1 MRRTLNQRVLVF
13 LLVVFGTKRD
23 IFIPIGI
30 KVGTSGLIGGKPA
43 TESPLQDQSL
53 KRVQLEDKVNII
65 SKRLKISFATAAI
78 LAMSAVSGLARQNHE
93 QIDAQAY
100 GTSTQMGKNFTVRL
114 IIYEYSTPEDRKILI
129 ESFQK
134 GQNDGLAN
142 ALEKMKAV
150 GRITMPGTLGFDVSY
165 IREIKTPTGRSIR
178 FVTNRKIAFGESYWS
193 TQSKSFNLTAGE
205 IRINDQDKNKSDG
218 VLYPAS
224 QLTIN
229 KDGEPQWDLR
239 MNPWKLNN
247 IIVWPGGDKEK

>member
-1 MRRTLNQRVLVF
+1 M
-13 LLVVFGTKRD
+13 
-23 IFIPIGI
+23 
-30 KVGTSGLIGGKPA
+30 
-43 TESPLQDQSL
+43 
-53 KRVQLEDKVNII
+53 NIR
-65 SKRLKISFATAAI
+65 SKRLTMSIATAAI
-78 LAMSAVSGLARQNHE
+78 LAMCTVAGFARDTTE
-93 QIDAQAY
+93 TIDAQAY
-100 GTSTQMGKNFTVRL
+100 GTSTQLGKNFTVRL
-114 IIYEYSTPEDRKILI
+114 IVYEYSTPEDRKILV

-142 ALEKMKAV
+142 ALERMKAV
-150 GRITMPGTLGFDVSY
+150 GHITMPNTLGFDVSY

-218 VLYPAS
+218 VLYPAT

-247 IIVWPGGDKEK
+247 VIVWPSKDKEK

>member
-1 MRRTLNQRVLVF
+1 M
-13 LLVVFGTKRD
+13 
-23 IFIPIGI
+23 
-30 KVGTSGLIGGKPA
+30 
-43 TESPLQDQSL
+43 
-53 KRVQLEDKVNII
+53 NII
-65 SKRLKISFATAAI
+65 SKRLKMSIATAAI
-78 LAMSAVSGLARQNHE
+78 LAISAVVGFARDTNE
-93 QIDAQAY
+93 TIDAQAR
-100 GTSTQMGKNFTVRL
+100 GTSTQLSKNFTVRL
-114 IIYEYSTPEDRKILI
+114 IVYEYSAPEDRKILI

-142 ALEKMKAV
+142 ALEKMKVV

-165 IREIKTPTGRSIR
+165 IHQFKTPTGRSIR

-218 VLYPAS
+218 VLYPAT

-247 IIVWPGGDKEK
+247 IIVWPSGNKEK

>member
-1 MRRTLNQRVLVF
+1 
-13 LLVVFGTKRD
+13 
-23 IFIPIGI
+23 
-30 KVGTSGLIGGKPA
+30 
-43 TESPLQDQSL
+43 
-53 KRVQLEDKVNII
+53 VQLEDKVNII
-65 SKRLKISFATAAI
+65 SKRLKISVATAAI

-165 IREIKTPTGRSIR
+165 IHEIKTPTGRSIR

-205 IRINDQDKNKSDG
+205 IRINDRDKNKSEG

-247 IIVWPGGDKEK
+247 IIVWPGGDKDK

>member
-1 MRRTLNQRVLVF
+1 M
-13 LLVVFGTKRD
+13 
-23 IFIPIGI
+23 
-30 KVGTSGLIGGKPA
+30 
-43 TESPLQDQSL
+43 
-53 KRVQLEDKVNII
+53 NII
-65 SKRLKISFATAAI
+65 SKRLKMSIATAAI
-78 LAMSAVSGLARQNHE
+78 LAMSAGVGFARDTAE
-93 QIDAQAY
+93 TIDARAY
-100 GTSTQMGKNFTVRL
+100 GTSTQLGKNFTVRL
-114 IIYEYSTPEDRKILI
+114 IVYEYSAPEDRKILI
-129 ESFQK
+129 ESFQH

-218 VLYPAS
+218 VLFPAT

-247 IIVWPGGDKEK
+247 IIVWPSGNKEK

>member
-1 MRRTLNQRVLVF
+1 M
-13 LLVVFGTKRD
+13 
-23 IFIPIGI
+23 
-30 KVGTSGLIGGKPA
+30 
-43 TESPLQDQSL
+43 
-53 KRVQLEDKVNII
+53 NII
-65 SKRLKISFATAAI
+65 SKRLKMSIATAAI
-78 LAMSAVSGLARQNHE
+78 LAISGVVGFARDTNE
-93 QIDAQAY
+93 TIDARAY
-100 GTSTQMGKNFTVRL
+100 GTSTQLGKNFTVRL
-114 IIYEYSTPEDRKILI
+114 IVYEYSAPEDRKILI

-165 IREIKTPTGRSIR
+165 IHQIKTPTGRSIR

-218 VLYPAS
+218 VLYPAT

-247 IIVWPGGDKEK
+247 IIVWPGGNKEK

>member
-1 MRRTLNQRVLVF
+1 M
-13 LLVVFGTKRD
+13 
-23 IFIPIGI
+23 
-30 KVGTSGLIGGKPA
+30 
-43 TESPLQDQSL
+43 
-53 KRVQLEDKVNII
+53 NII
-65 SKRLKISFATAAI
+65 SKRLKMSIATVAI
-78 LAMSAVSGLARQNHE
+78 LAMSAVTGYARDNTE
-93 QIDAQAY
+93 TIDAQAY

-114 IIYEYSTPEDRKILI
+114 MVYEYSAPEDRQILI

-165 IREIKTPTGRSIR
+165 IHEVKTPTGRSIR

-193 TQSKSFNLTAGE
+193 SQSKSFNLTAGE
-205 IRINDQDKNKSDG
+205 IRINDQDKNKSEG
-218 VLYPAS
+218 VLFPAT

-247 IIVWPGGDKEK
+247 VIVWRSGNKEK

>member
-1 MRRTLNQRVLVF
+1 
-13 LLVVFGTKRD
+13 
-23 IFIPIGI
+23 
-30 KVGTSGLIGGKPA
+30 
-43 TESPLQDQSL
+43 
-53 KRVQLEDKVNII
+53 VQLEDKVNII
-65 SKRLKISFATAAI
+65 SKRLKISVATAAI

-100 GTSTQMGKNFTVRL
+100 GTSTQMGRNFTVRL
-114 IIYEYSTPEDRKILI
+114 IIYEYSTPEDRKILV

-165 IREIKTPTGRSIR
+165 IHEIKTPTGRSIR

-205 IRINDQDKNKSDG
+205 IRINNQDKNKSDG

-239 MNPWKLNN
+239 MNPWRLNN
-247 IIVWPGGDKEK
+247 IIIWPGKDKEK

>member
-1 MRRTLNQRVLVF
+1 M
-13 LLVVFGTKRD
+13 
-23 IFIPIGI
+23 
-30 KVGTSGLIGGKPA
+30 
-43 TESPLQDQSL
+43 
-53 KRVQLEDKVNII
+53 NII
-65 SKRLKISFATAAI
+65 SKRLKMSIATAAI
-78 LAMSAVSGLARQNHE
+78 LAISAVVGFARDTNE
-93 QIDAQAY
+93 TIDARAY
-100 GTSTQMGKNFTVRL
+100 GTSTQLGKNFTVRL
-114 IIYEYSTPEDRKILI
+114 IVYEYSAPEDRKILI

-165 IREIKTPTGRSIR
+165 IHQIKTPTGRSIR

-218 VLYPAS
+218 VLYPAT

-247 IIVWPGGDKEK
+247 IIVWPGGNKEK

>member
-1 MRRTLNQRVLVF
+1 V
-13 LLVVFGTKRD
+13 
-23 IFIPIGI
+23 IGI
-30 KVGTSGLIGGKPA
+30 KVGTGGLISGKLA
-43 TESPLQDQSL
+43 TETPLRNQSPL
-53 KRVQLEDKVNII
+53 KRVQSEDKVNII
-65 SKRLKISFATAAI
+65 SKRLKMIIATAAI
-78 LAMSAVSGLARQNHE
+78 LAMSAVSGFARESYE

-100 GTSTQMGKNFTVRL
+100 GTSTQLGKNFTVRL
-114 IIYEYSTPEDRKILI
+114 VIYEYSAPEDRKILI

-134 GQNDGLAN
+134 GQNDGLVN

-165 IREIKTPTGRSIR
+165 IRQIKTPTGRSIR
-178 FVTNRKIAFGESYWS
+178 FITNRKIAFGESYWS
-193 TQSKSFNLTAGE
+193 TQSQSFNLTAGE

-218 VLYPAS
+218 VLFPAT

-247 IIVWPGGDKEK
+247 IIVWPGGNKDK